1 MNNIESIT
9 SKHTPGK
16 LAWLL
21 LSAVWFTWSACENDV
36 NAVRELGR
44 RKLNV
49 EEGRNISSYLSDGG
63 IMQAHL
69 TAPLLLR
76 YAGDSGMTVELP
88 NTLHVDFYNDS
99 QKVQSQL
106 RANYGRFYEDRKQMY
121 LSGNVLAFN
130 NIGDTLF
137 CEDLYWDQNRQMF
150 YTHKKV
156 TISRNYRSTLIVGLD
171 GMSANQDLKAYT
183 VFRIQPNSYSYVQD
197 STMNGDTEKKDSVV
211 TNPKK

>member
-1 MNNIESIT
+1 MKHITCIT
-9 SKHTPGK
+9 SRSGTGSFT
-16 LAWLL
+16 WLL
-21 LSAVWFTWSACENDV
+21 LLAVCLTWSACENDV
-36 NAVRELGR
+36 NEVRELGR

-49 EEGRNISSYLSDGG
+49 EEGRNINSYLSDGG

-76 YAGDSGMTVELP
+76 FVGDSGMTVELP

-99 QKVQSQL
+99 QHVQSQL
-106 RANYGRFYEDRKQMY
+106 SAKYGRFYEDRKQMY

-130 NIGDTLF
+130 TTGDTLF
-137 CEDLYWDQNRQMF
+137 CEDLYWDQNQQLF

-171 GMSANQDLKAYT
+171 GMSANQDLTSYT

-211 TNPKK
+211 TNQKK